1 MTIAVAHIGCG
12 YWGRNL
18 ARNFAELG
26 VLAAVSDDNAA
37 ASARF
42 AGDFS
47 TQARS
52 FEEIIAD
59 PAIDAVSIATPAPTH
74 AALACAAIE
83 AGKHV
88 FVEKPLALSVDEAL
102 PVIDAADRAGRVLMV
117 GHLLRY
123 HPHFLAL
130 RDVVRSG
137 RLGALRYVHSNRIGF
152 GKVRVH
158 ENILWSFAPHDLSM
172 IIELIGE
179 EPASIS
185 AHGAAFVTPGV
196 ADNAICHFKFLSG
209 VSGHVQV
216 SWLHPFK
223 EHRLVVIGKE
233 GMAVFEDSHPEHA
246 KRLAVYPHRVVDEGG
261 VPVAAKADPEYI
273 GVPQGEPLKAECQ
286 HFLDC
291 IAQGTVPDTDG
302 REGLR
307 VLRALERA
315 EKSLAQSLLD

>member
-1 MTIAVAHIGCG
+1 MTIALAHIGCG

-26 VLAAVSDDNAA
+26 VLAAVSDDNTA

-42 AGDFS
+42 AEDFS
-47 TQARS
+47 SLARP
-52 FEEIIAD
+52 FEEIIGD
-59 PAIDAVSIATPAPTH
+59 PSIDAVSIATPAPTH
-74 AALACAAIE
+74 AALARAAIE

-102 PVIDAADRAGRVLMV
+102 PVIEAADRAGRVLMV

-137 RLGALRYVHSNRIGF
+137 RLGTLRYIHSNRIGF

-172 IIELIGE
+172 IIELVGE
-179 EPASIS
+179 EPVAIS
-185 AHGAAFVTPGV
+185 AHGAAILTPGV
-196 ADNAICHFKFLSG
+196 ADNAICHFKFSSG
-209 VSGHVQV
+209 ISGHVQV

-223 EHRLVVIGKE
+223 EHRLVVVGE
-233 GMAVFEDSHPEHA
+233 DGMAVFEDSHPEHA
-246 KRLAVYPHRVVDEGG
+246 KRLAIYPHRVSEEGG
-261 VPVAAKADPEYI
+261 IPVAVKGDVEYTA
-273 GVPQGEPLKAECQ
+273 VPQGEPLKRECQ
-286 HFLDC
+286 HFLGC
-291 IAQGTVPDTDG
+291 IAKGTRPVTDG

-315 EKSLAQSLLD
+315 EASLARSLLD